1 MNPARATLAF
11 GRALASSAGRWSQS
25 SAVQTGRRQFSA
37 SRTFSTFQSKDEV
50 LDVWRNAQAV
60 CFDVDSTVVTEEG
73 IDVLADHCGA
83 GEAVAEWTRKA
94 MGGSVPFHVA
104 LSERL
109 KLFEPS
115 KNDIAECH
123 QKHPLVFTPGIE
135 ELIKVLHSRNVDV
148 YLVSGGFRQMINPI
162 AEELDID
169 PSRIYAN
176 NLLFD
181 ESGTYTGFDEKE
193 LTSRAGGKAAVVDF
207 LKQQHGYSPII
218 MIGDGAT
225 DMEARPPAD
234 AFIGFG
240 GVVVRE
246 AVEQG
251 ADWFVTDMQELI
263 RPLQD

>member
-1 MNPARATLAF
+1 MF
-11 GRALASSAGRWSQS
+11 GLVKGVSRPLGSI
-25 SAVQTGRRQFSA
+25 GRRSA
-37 SRTFSTFQSKDEV
+37 ALSTFSRKE
-50 LDVWRNAQAV
+50 DVVELWRNAQAV

-83 GEAVAEWTRKA
+83 GEAVAAWTLKA

-115 KNDIAECH
+115 LNDIAECNK
-123 QKHPLVFTPGIE
+123 KHPLVLTPGIE
-135 ELIKVLHSRNVDV
+135 ELVKTLHERKVDV
-148 YLVSGGFRQMINPI
+148 YLVSGGFRQMIDPL
-162 AEELDID
+162 AEVLNID
-169 PSRIYAN
+169 KSRIYAN

-181 ESGTYTGFDEKE
+181 EEGNYTGFDETE
-193 LTSRAGGKAAVVDF
+193 PTSRAGGKAAVVGK
-207 LKQQHGYSPII
+207 LKEEYDYNPIF

-240 GVVVRE
+240 GIAVRDVVKE
-246 AVEQG
+246 G
-251 ADWFVTDMQELI
+251 ADWFVMDIEEMVA
-263 RPLQD
+263 PLRD